1 MMSTAPVRV
10 GVLAFDG
17 CFGAEVFGVVDVLTV
32 ANRVSAVTEGIEPFI
47 VSVLTARPGP
57 VTTASVAA
65 IAPTARGEVDL
76 LVVPGFDYL
85 PGMDL
90 DRLLGGWRAETALLR
105 RSAARGVAM
114 ASVCGG
120 AFLLGEAG
128 LLAGRRATTAW
139 IAAAALAERYPA
151 TTVVA
156 SEMVVEDGPITTVA
170 AFSAALDL
178 GLHVVRRHAGEATA
192 RRTARVALVPPG
204 RDSQTPYVDRGLLGD
219 RGGRFA
225 ARVRAH
231 LLARISDPYDL
242 TALSSAFHVSSRTML
257 RRFGAETGETPLTF
271 LRSARVAHAQRLLES
286 TDLAV
291 AEVMRATGY
300 QDARTFRQ
308 LFSEAVG
315 LGPAAYRQA
324 FRNR

>member
-1 MMSTAPVRV
+1 MTSPVPLRV

-85 PGMDL
+85 PGIDL

-128 LLAGRRATTAW
+128 LL
-139 IAAAALAERYPA
+139 
-151 TTVVA
+151 
-156 SEMVVEDGPITTVA
+156 
-170 AFSAALDL
+170 
-178 GLHVVRRHAGEATA
+178 
-192 RRTARVALVPPG
+192 
-204 RDSQTPYVDRGLLGD
+204 
-219 RGGRFA
+219 
-225 ARVRAH
+225 
-231 LLARISDPYDL
+231 
-242 TALSSAFHVSSRTML
+242 
-257 RRFGAETGETPLTF
+257 
-271 LRSARVAHAQRLLES
+271 
-286 TDLAV
+286 
-291 AEVMRATGY
+291 
-300 QDARTFRQ
+300 
-308 LFSEAVG
+308 
-315 LGPAAYRQA
+315 
-324 FRNR
+324 